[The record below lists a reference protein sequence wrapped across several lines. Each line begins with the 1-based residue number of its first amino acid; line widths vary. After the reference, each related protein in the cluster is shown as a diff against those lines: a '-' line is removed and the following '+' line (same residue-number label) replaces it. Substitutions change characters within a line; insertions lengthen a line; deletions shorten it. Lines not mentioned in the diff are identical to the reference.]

1 MNSHPPRRRRR
12 LVWPLFGLVILL
24 VLAGFYLW
32 RTVAQRPHRRTEYL
46 LGTLIEITA
55 YGPRAENGVDRA
67 FAAMREIARQAD
79 PRRAGSDLA
88 RLNEAAGRGPVKV
101 GRHTLAM
108 LRLAKEWWARTGGAF
123 DVTVAPVVAVWG
135 FQPGGTPHLPP
146 PGQIAA
152 ALPLVGA
159 GDLLV
164 DRAAG
169 TAFLRR
175 PGMAADLGGMAKGYA
190 VDQAYAALARAGVK
204 SALINGGASS
214 IRVLGPPPRGRW
226 WRIGIG
232 HPRAGGQ
239 QLLAVLLLDPG
250 QAAGT
255 SADNQRFFLADG
267 RRYAHLID
275 PRTGQPARRAILFS
289 VVAGDAALADI
300 LSTACFVQGSTD
312 GLATARAAG
321 AQGLAY
327 TPERSLRH
335 TAGLAVEAGES

>member
-135 FQPGGTPHLPP
+135 FQIG
-146 PGQIAA
+146 
-152 ALPLVGA
+152 
-159 GDLLV
+159 
-164 DRAAG
+164 RA
-169 TAFLRR
+169 
-175 PGMAADLGGMAKGYA
+175 
-190 VDQAYAALARAGVK
+190 
-204 SALINGGASS
+204 SC
-214 IRVLGPPPRGRW
+214 RGR
-226 WRIGIG
+226 
-232 HPRAGGQ
+232 
-239 QLLAVLLLDPG
+239 V
-250 QAAGT
+250 
-255 SADNQRFFLADG
+255 
-267 RRYAHLID
+267 
-275 PRTGQPARRAILFS
+275 
-289 VVAGDAALADI
+289 
-300 LSTACFVQGSTD
+300 
-312 GLATARAAG
+312 
-321 AQGLAY
+321 
-327 TPERSLRH
+327 
-335 TAGLAVEAGES
+335 